1 VSATG
6 PPPAVVFDFNG
17 TISDD
22 EPLLAELCAAIFAE
36 IGIDV
41 PRDVYFGEFA
51 GYSDP
56 EIVERVLR
64 RHGRYEPA
72 LAERLLARRTR
83 LYLERA
89 ASGETV
95 HPAAAACVREIAA
108 RVPVAVASG
117 AARAEVEAVL
127 EGSGLRGLFDVI
139 VAAEDVER
147 GKPDPLAYAMALA
160 RMGIPPEGTLA
171 FEDTHLGV
179 AAAVAAGM
187 RCVAVGDTVDGER
200 LRDAGAEAVVAALDW
215 SIPDVRGFFA

>member
-1 VSATG
+1 MSAHE
-6 PPPAVVFDFNG
+6 PPRAVVFDFNG

-22 EPLLAELCAAIFAE
+22 EPLLAELCAVIFAE
-36 IGIDV
+36 IGIV
-41 PRDVYFGEFA
+41 VSRELYFGEYA

-64 RHGRYEPA
+64 SHDRYDPA
-72 LAERLLARRTR
+72 LAERLLGRRTA

-95 HPAAAACVREIAA
+95 HAAAAACVREIAA

-127 EGSGLRGLFDVI
+127 VGSGLRGLFDVI

-147 GKPDPLAYAMALA
+147 GKPDPLAYATALG
-160 RMGIPPEGTLA
+160 RLGIPADGTLA

-179 AAAVAAGM
+179 EAAVGAGM
-187 RCVAVGDTVDGER
+187 RCLGVGDTVGGER
-200 LRDAGAEAVVAALDW
+200 LMAAGAEAVVASLDW
-215 SIPDVRGFFA
+215 SIPAVRGLFA